1 MQHPRISSSHLSSP
15 HHRRRPRLAV
25 YIDAENLSGQH
36 AEQLMRLAKQR
47 GRVTDC
53 RAYGD
58 WTTDFLL
65 SWKKWLHPL
74 GIRPMQQFRYSQ
86 GKNASDAALIMDV
99 MERLHRGRV
108 DGICIASCDSD
119 FVGLVG
125 RAREHGLMV
134 YGFGQ
139 HGASPAFV
147 AACDEFV
154 FLDSPGGDRNH
165 SHCDDDNTPGTP
177 KGGGSV
183 QVLMRQGLAPAAL
196 PRR

>member
-1 MQHPRISSSHLSSP
+1 MQHPRISSSHLSLQVR
-15 HHRRRPRLAV
+15 RRRPRLAV

-36 AEQLMRLAKQR
+36 AEQLMRLVNER
-47 GRVTDC
+47 GRVTEC

-58 WTTDFLL
+58 WTTDYLL

-74 GIRPMQQFRYSQ
+74 GIRPVQQFHYSQ
-86 GKNASDAALIMDV
+86 GKNASDGTLIMDV

-108 DGICIASCDSD
+108 DAICIASCDSD

-125 RAREHGLMV
+125 RAQEHGPVV

-139 HGASPAFV
+139 YGASPAFM

-154 FLDSPGGDRNH
+154 FLDGSRSDKN
-165 SHCDDDNTPGTP
+165 SSNIPGTP

-183 QVLMRQGLAPAAL
+183 EVLMRQGLSPAPQ
-196 PRR
+196 PGQ

>member
-1 MQHPRISSSHLSSP
+1 MQHPGISSSHLP
-15 HHRRRPRLAV
+15 LHPQRPRLAV

-36 AEQLMRLAKQR
+36 AEQLMRLANQR
-47 GRVTDC
+47 GRPTLVH
-53 RAYGD
+53 AYGD
-58 WTTDFLL
+58 WTTDYLL

-74 GIRPMQQFRYSQ
+74 GIRPVQQFHYTN

-99 MERLHRGRV
+99 MERLHRHRV

-125 RAREHGLMV
+125 RVREHGPVV

-139 HGASPAFV
+139 YGASPAFV

-154 FLDSPGGDRNH
+154 FLDGTGDGG
-165 SHCDDDNTPGTP
+165 
-177 KGGGSV
+177 GGGSRGSSSTPRAAGATL
-183 QVLMRQGLAPAAL
+183 LMRKGMPGVQRQQRQQPPGH
-196 PRR
+196 

>member
-1 MQHPRISSSHLSSP
+1 MQHPRISSSHLP
-15 HHRRRPRLAV
+15 LQVRRRRPRLAV

-36 AEQLMRLAKQR
+36 AEQLMRLVNER
-47 GRVTDC
+47 GRVTEC

-58 WTTDFLL
+58 WTTDYLL

-74 GIRPMQQFRYSQ
+74 GIRPVQQFHYSQ
-86 GKNASDAALIMDV
+86 GKNASDGTLIMDV

-108 DGICIASCDSD
+108 DGICIASRDSD

-125 RAREHGLMV
+125 RAQEHGPMV

-139 HGASPAFV
+139 YGASPAFM

-154 FLDSPGGDRNH
+154 FLD
-165 SHCDDDNTPGTP
+165 GTP
-177 KGGGSV
+177 KGGDSV
-183 QVLMRQGLAPAAL
+183 EVLMRQGLSPAPQ
-196 PRR
+196 PGQ

>member
-1 MQHPRISSSHLSSP
+1 MQHPRISSSHLSHH

-25 YIDAENLSGQH
+25 YIDAENVSGQH
-36 AEQLMRLAKQR
+36 AEQLMRLVNQR
-47 GRVTDC
+47 GRPTLC

-74 GIRPMQQFRYSQ
+74 GIRPVQQFHYSQ

-108 DGICIASCDSD
+108 DGICIVSCDSD

-125 RAREHGLMV
+125 RIQEHGHVV

-154 FLDSPGGDRNH
+154 FLDGSDGDKNNNPH
-165 SHCDDDNTPGTP
+165 GTP

-183 QVLMRQGLAPAAL
+183 ELLMRQGLAPAPL
-196 PRR
+196 PRP